1 MGSENPAP
9 ARLLVDFWGCSGLG
23 EYDVF
28 WLGVVVGGGGVG
40 GSGGSGVLLV
50 GVAARAV
57 DRWRS
62 EHLC

>member
-1 MGSENPAP
+1 MGE
-9 ARLLVDFWGCSGLG
+9 F
-23 EYDVF
+23 DVF
-28 WLGVVVGGGGVG
+28 WLGVVVGGGVG

-50 GVAARAV
+50 GVATRAV